1 MPEDFAKA
9 LKREAATRKLFE
21 GFSYSR
27 KLALVGPINDSK
39 AAERR
44 QRRFDN
50 ALKAL
55 RDGTA

>member
-27 KLALVGPINDSK
+27 KLALVGPINDAK
-39 AAERR
+39 TAETR
-44 QRRFDN
+44 QRRFEK
-50 ALKAL
+50 ALEAL